1 MSSELVW
8 PAGDRDFH
16 PRRVA
21 RLRHAMSDHPLLQ
34 LAALRR
40 LGEKFEAL
48 GNGLV
53 KFVRT
58 GATSAD
64 PLEVHTRSDRGLSV
78 SEAFARIEEPGSWVS
93 LYNVQ
98 VDPDYRAMIRE
109 VVEST
114 ASWAE
119 RSDPGRFEYDGFI
132 FVSSAPSATPFHIDR
147 ENNFFLQIH
156 GRKRLSVW
164 DPADRQVVP
173 ETEIEQKIGGR
184 ADVSTVRFDPGF
196 FQRAVVNDELRPG
209 DGVYMPSAS
218 GHTTNTEALPLG
230 SDDTYSVSI
239 GVVFYTRATR
249 RAAYAYALNDY
260 LRRFGFHPR
269 PPYESPLLDRLK
281 YPVGRSLVL
290 AKRYLRGAVIPPG
303 M

>member
-1 MSSELVW
+1 MSGELVW
-8 PAGDRDFH
+8 PAGDREFH
-16 PRRVA
+16 PRRVV
-21 RLRHAMSDHPLLQ
+21 RLRHSMSDHPLMQLSALQ
-34 LAALRR
+34 R

-64 PLEVHTRSDRGLSV
+64 PLEVHTQSDRGLSV

-98 VDPDYRAMIRE
+98 ADPDYRAMIRE
-109 VVEST
+109 VVDST
-114 ASWAE
+114 SSWAE
-119 RSDPGRFEYDGFI
+119 PRDPGRFEYDGFI
-132 FVSSAPSATPFHIDR
+132 FVSSAPSATPFHFDR

-173 ETEIEQKIGGR
+173 EAEIEQKIGGR
-184 ADVSTVRFDPGF
+184 ADVSTVRFDNSF
-196 FQRAVVNDELRPG
+196 FQRASVNEELLPG
-209 DGVYMPSAS
+209 EGVYMPSTS
-218 GHTTNTEALPLG
+218 GHTTNTEALPVG
-230 SDDTYSVSI
+230 ADDTYSISI

-249 RAAYAYALNDY
+249 RAAYADALND
-260 LRRFGFHPR
+260 
-269 PPYESPLLDRLK
+269 
-281 YPVGRSLVL
+281 
-290 AKRYLRGAVIPPG
+290 
-303 M
+303 